1 MLQIEHE
8 HVAQPLV
15 AHTRNEQAN
24 LSKSANDHAHSN
36 TKITKVILTQEPSN
50 NCPKNDTN
58 VVRSSGYG
66 GPTKIFSWKKGG
78 LQHGKGTKGKQREED
93 DTGKLNGQLRF
104 CGRIAWHLDI
114 LHKHAGAK

>member
-24 LSKSANDHAHSN
+24 LSKSANDHAPSDTKK
-36 TKITKVILTQEPSN
+36 TKITLTQEPSN

-66 GPTKIFSWKKGG
+66 GPTKIFTCQKAPPKPT
-78 LQHGKGTKGKQREED
+78 KRTNRNTRKEDNTGT
-93 DTGKLNGQLRF
+93 LNV
-104 CGRIAWHLDI
+104 
-114 LHKHAGAK
+114 